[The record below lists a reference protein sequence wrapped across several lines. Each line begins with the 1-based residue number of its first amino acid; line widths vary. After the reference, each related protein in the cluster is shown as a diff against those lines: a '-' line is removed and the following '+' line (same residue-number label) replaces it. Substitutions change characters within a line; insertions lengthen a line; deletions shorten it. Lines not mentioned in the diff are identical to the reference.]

1 MLQRFPSGGK
11 LCTET
16 LVNFDRNIQQKACML
31 PCTAWIN

>member
-16 LVNFDRNIQQKACML
+16 LVNFDRNIHFLVLSKKV
-31 PCTAWIN
+31 PVVTV

>member
-16 LVNFDRNIQQKACML
+16 LVNFDRNIHLQAKMA
-31 PCTAWIN
+31 N